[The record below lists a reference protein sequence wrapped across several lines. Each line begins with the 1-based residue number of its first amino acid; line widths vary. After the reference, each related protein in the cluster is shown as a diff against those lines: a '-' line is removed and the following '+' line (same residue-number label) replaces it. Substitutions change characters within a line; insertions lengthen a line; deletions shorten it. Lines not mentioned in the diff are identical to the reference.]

1 MWTLCF
7 CICLC
12 WYSMIWKE
20 KSFKFCLP
28 SKNTFSLIERW
39 NNFCLIWNRFGQFLA
54 KFLFCGQTC
63 FERKEKI
70 VKCELIDP
78 VFTSH
83 PPRSH
88 KPDPNRTFLKVQ
100 KNAPMT
106 KDDVEFSVDRLSK
119 NQEKPKWINT
129 V

>member
-20 KSFKFCLP
+20 KSLKFCLP

-39 NNFCLIWNRFGQFLA
+39 NNFCLIWNRFGNFWPSFYFVVRPVLKGKKNSQMWTDRPRLH
-54 KFLFCGQTC
+54 LPPTPITQT
-63 FERKEKI
+63 R
-70 VKCELIDP
+70 
-78 VFTSH
+78 
-83 PPRSH
+83 
-88 KPDPNRTFLKVQ
+88 PDRTFVKVQ